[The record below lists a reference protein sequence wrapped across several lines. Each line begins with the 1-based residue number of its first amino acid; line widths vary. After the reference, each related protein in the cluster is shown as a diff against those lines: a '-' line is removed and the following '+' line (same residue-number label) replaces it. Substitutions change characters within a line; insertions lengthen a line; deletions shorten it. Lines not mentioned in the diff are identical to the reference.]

1 MKDLSK
7 IIILAAFLIIV
18 TPLAAAAVAE
28 GMAADSVPSETDSTD
43 YSERVIY
50 RVTGDDSFKVLC
62 EKTGQV
68 ITVSAEEYII
78 GAVMAEMPCDY
89 PEEALKAQAVAAS
102 TYAVRRREEQLA
114 APDPEL
120 KGAYISDDPEK
131 YQGFFTEEQARLFYG
146 EGYDEAYK
154 KIFSAV
160 NSVSDTILIYEGEP
174 IVAAFHSMSAGTTE
188 NAENIWGTA
197 VPYLIPAES
206 EYDISA
212 PDGTLTCEYTLTEL
226 SARLYA
232 AYPDK
237 FSYEDK
243 DTLTVDI
250 TEKSS
255 SGTVLAVSV
264 GDISLTGQDIR
275 RIFSLPSA
283 CFDIAY
289 SDNKAVMTC
298 YGKGHGVGMSQYGAK
313 ALAEKGYTYDQI
325 LMHYYKGVGFAEI
338 SYNKSKKQQN
348 IY

>member
-1 MKDLSK
+1 MKDLSR
-7 IIILAAFLIIV
+7 IIIIAAFLIIA
-18 TPLAAAAVAE
+18 TPLAAAAVTGKTDTNNAPE
-28 GMAADSVPSETDSTD
+28 ETETHPGSEK
-43 YSERVIY
+43 VIY
-50 RVTGDDSFKVLC
+50 SVTGDDSFRVLC

-68 ITVSAEEYII
+68 ITISAEEYII

-89 PEEALKAQAVAAS
+89 PDEALKAQAVAAS
-102 TYAVRRREEQLA
+102 TYAVRRREEQTA

-146 EGYDEAYK
+146 DSYDEAYE
-154 KIFSAV
+154 KISSAV
-160 NSVSDTILIYEGEP
+160 KSVSDTILIYEGEP
-174 IVAAFHSMSAGTTE
+174 IVAAFHSMSAGITE
-188 NAENIWGTA
+188 NAENVWGTA
-197 VPYLIPAES
+197 VPYLIAAES

-212 PDGTLTCEYTLTEL
+212 PDSTVTFEYTLTEL

-232 AYPDK
+232 AYPDR
-237 FSYEDK
+237 FSYEDM

-255 SGTVLAVSV
+255 SGTVLTADA
-264 GDISLTGQDIR
+264 GDISFTGQDIR

-289 SDNKAVMTC
+289 SDDSAVFTC

-325 LMHYYKGVGFAEI
+325 LLHYYNGAEFAEI
-338 SYNKSKKQQN
+338 SYNKKNK
-348 IY
+348 